1 MACPHSPLNPENGL
15 PGHPFSAK
23 GKRGICTSH
32 SNFCKSQAK
41 VSMSE
46 TIKHL
51 LQEVAAGR
59 TTPQQALDEL
69 RTFPYRELS
78 HGLSL
83 DTHRELRT
91 GQGEVVLGLGKSMD
105 QLEQAVTGLNANG
118 TPVLVT
124 KLDRTKGERLQ
135 EVFPRGSF
143 WPEPGLFALDKPL
156 NLDPPWKKQGDILIV
171 TAGASDLP
179 VALEALGTTAFF
191 DMGAGLISDVGVA
204 GLHRMNA
211 HVEDLRRAK
220 LLVVV
225 AGMEGALPSV
235 LAGMLGKPIIAVP
248 TSVGYGAGFQGV
260 TALLGMLS
268 TCAPG
273 VCVVN
278 IDNGFGAGLT
288 AIKLITSDLPK
299 ANLT

>member
-1 MACPHSPLNPENGL
+1 M
-15 PGHPFSAK
+15 
-23 GKRGICTSH
+23 
-32 SNFCKSQAK
+32 SQ
-41 VSMSE
+41 
-46 TIKHL
+46 TIKKI
-51 LQEVAAGR
+51 LQDVASGR
-59 TTPQQALDEL
+59 TSPEQALDEL
-69 RTFPYRELS
+69 QAFPYRELS

-91 GQGEVVLGLGKSMD
+91 GQGEVVLGLGKSIE

-124 KLDRTKGERLQ
+124 KLDPAKGERLQ
-135 EVFPRGSF
+135 KAFPQGRF

-156 NLDPPWKKQGDILIV
+156 ALEPPWPKRGDILIV

-179 VALEALGTTAFF
+179 VALEALGTTLFF

-211 HVEDLRRAK
+211 HVEDLRQARM
-220 LLVVV
+220 LIVV

-288 AIKLITSDLPK
+288 AIKFLKSALPP